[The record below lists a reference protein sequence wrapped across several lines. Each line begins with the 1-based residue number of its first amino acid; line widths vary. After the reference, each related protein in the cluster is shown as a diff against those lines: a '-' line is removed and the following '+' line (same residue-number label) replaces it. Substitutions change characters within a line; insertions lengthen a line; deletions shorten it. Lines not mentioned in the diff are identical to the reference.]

1 MDLAESVRRVI
12 HDEELVDLG
21 DRVLVGL
28 SGGVDSSTLFFVLDS
43 LKNVLSLDLAIAHV
57 NHQLRGAESERDEAF
72 VRGLARKAGVPY
84 HLLCEDVKAHA
95 RKAGVSIQHAG
106 RDVRYA
112 FFSRLAAEH
121 GYQKIAIAH
130 NRDDQV
136 ETFLLRVVK
145 GTGINGLSSIPIR
158 RGLIIRPFL
167 HSYRS
172 EIEAYAVHHS
182 VPYVEDS
189 SNFKDAYERNFVR
202 HRITPLLEKLNPKFR
217 EKMLLLLADI
227 TSLNAGLASDA
238 EYFLRKHAQ
247 VDSRGGV
254 ASVGS
259 IEGEAP
265 PALLVEGAT
274 RAPLEEGGEIR
285 IPVQALKTLD
295 PEVRFRVVSR
305 LLSRLEPTFVAL
317 RQHIGLVEKSVF
329 SRRPNNSITL
339 PHGIKVKRIY
349 ENVVFTKKPQ
359 APSRSVTF
367 DIQAGRNSLPSL
379 GLTLEVSLTGD
390 RPCPFPADKRTAFL
404 DADIVGPLALRT
416 FREGDRFVP
425 LGMTQSVKLKDYFI
439 SRKIPR
445 EQRRMIPLLV
455 SGKDIVWVVGE
466 RIDERYKLTA
476 GTARFMRITVRPM
489 APAEKTKQV

>member
-1 MDLAESVRRVI
+1 MDLAESVQRVI
-12 HDEELVDLG
+12 HDEGLVDPG
-21 DRVLVGL
+21 DRVLVGV
-28 SGGVDSSTLFFVLDS
+28 SGGMDSSTLFFVLDS
-43 LKNVLSLDLAIAHV
+43 LRNALSVDLAIAHV
-57 NHQLRGAESERDEAF
+57 NHQLRGAESERDETF
-72 VRGLARKAGVPY
+72 VTELARKAGAPY
-84 HLLCEDVKAHA
+84 HLLREDVKAYA
-95 RKAGVSIQHAG
+95 GRVGVSIQHAG

-167 HSYRS
+167 RSYRS
-172 EIEAYAVHHS
+172 EIEAYAAHHC

-189 SNFKDAYERNFVR
+189 SNLKDVYERNFVR
-202 HRITPLLEKLNPKFR
+202 HRITPLLEKLNPRFR
-217 EKMLLLLADI
+217 EKVLFLLADI
-227 TSLNAGLASDA
+227 TSLNASLAGDA
-238 EYFLRKHAQ
+238 EDFITRH
-247 VDSRGGV
+247 VRT
-254 ASVGS
+254 
-259 IEGEAP
+259 
-265 PALLVEGAT
+265 EGADV
-274 RAPLEEGGEIR
+274 R
-285 IPVQALKTLD
+285 IPIEALKTLS
-295 PEVRFRVVSR
+295 PEVRFRVTSR

-317 RQHIGLVEKSVF
+317 RQHIGLVEKSIF
-329 SRRPNNSITL
+329 SGRPNNSITL

-349 ENVVFTKKPQ
+349 GHVVFTKKPHV
-359 APSRSVTF
+359 SSTSDTF

-379 GLTLEVSLTGD
+379 GLTLEVSLTGN
-390 RPCPFPADKRTAFL
+390 RSCSFPADKRTAFL
-404 DADIVGPLALRT
+404 DADLVGPLAVRT

-455 SGKDIVWVVGE
+455 SGKDIIWIVGE
-466 RIDERYKLTA
+466 RIDERYKVTA
-476 GTARFMRITVRPM
+476 GTARVMRIM
-489 APAEKTKQV
+489 AQSAPLAEETEQV